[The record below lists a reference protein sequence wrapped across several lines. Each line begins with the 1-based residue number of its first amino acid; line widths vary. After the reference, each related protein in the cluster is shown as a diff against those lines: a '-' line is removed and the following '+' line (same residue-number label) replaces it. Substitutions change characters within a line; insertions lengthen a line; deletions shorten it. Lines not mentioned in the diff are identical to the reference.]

1 MEDPYKKIQ
10 KSCNRSTL
18 DIRCFS
24 LCFSLFELSR
34 KMVLVGTPDGS
45 KLEKEQDQ
53 YCEKCDDNVIC

>member
-18 DIRCFS
+18 DIGFFHYA
-24 LCFSLFELSR
+24 FSLFELSR
-34 KMVLVGTPDGS
+34 KMVLVGTPDRS
-45 KLEKEQDQ
+45 KLEKEQGQ